1 MRGCFIDLQTLQIFM
16 GEKITSRAAGQ
27 PGCVFAG
34 SDCTDRPF
42 FRALRLR
49 QFSLKPPFTEQK
61 GKSGPCLSYAF
72 QHQFHLQKAQLC
84 LDLRYPS
91 ASELSTTVARRLMS
105 FSSWHRLSPLQWASL
120 AVCRPGLALLLAGH
134 DLTQCRGWKPALCKE
149 PTQSHCLGKV
159 EEVSALE

>member
-1 MRGCFIDLQTLQIFM
+1 M

-42 FRALRLR
+42 FRALHLR

-72 QHQFHLQKAQLC
+72 QHQFHTVRATNSDSSLLLPTPLLISQVPNFLDFFSPQLPVQPPSIFKRWHTLHSACAEFKQAPEKETLWKTPRVFVLC
-84 LDLRYPS
+84 L
-91 ASELSTTVARRLMS
+91 AEHHGGVTESTTVLG
-105 FSSWHRLSPLQWASL
+105 PSL
-120 AVCRPGLALLLAGH
+120 P
-134 DLTQCRGWKPALCKE
+134 K
-149 PTQSHCLGKV
+149 CL
-159 EEVSALE
+159 

>member
-42 FRALRLR
+42 FRALHLR

-72 QHQFHLQKAQLC
+72 QHQFH
-84 LDLRYPS
+84 
-91 ASELSTTVARRLMS
+91 TVRATNS
-105 FSSWHRLSPLQWASL
+105 DSS
-120 AVCRPGLALLLAGH
+120 LLLPTPLLISQVPNLLNFFSPQLPVQPPSFQKMAH
-134 DLTQCRGWKPALCKE
+134 SAQCMC
-149 PTQSHCLGKV
+149 
-159 EEVSALE
+159 